1 MNRTCHHLSDSHW
14 TNSLQ
19 LVQQMSLFWMIRF
32 WMLRC
37 QKCFLDDTVLDAAPL
52 DVSLLDAAIPR
63 PWLLPI
69 WMIRFWMLWS
79 WMLQFWMFRSWMLW
93 IIPKGSVLDVIWT
106 FWSLDAKV
114 LDVASLGCCAL
125 GCFNTHPLCEGV
137 REIGTAFIF
146 LRRLGIRHSR
156 VPYAPLCSFYH
167 QSSLSR
173 KYCTSTLE

>member
-19 LVQQMSLFWMIRF
+19 LVQQMLLFWMIRS

-125 GCFNTHPLCEGV
+125 GCFNTHPKISLCYVKRSENDV
-137 REIGTAFIF
+137 IY
-146 LRRLGIRHSR
+146 LKLL
-156 VPYAPLCSFYH
+156 YL
-167 QSSLSR
+167 SLSACEWSIFTLIR
-173 KYCTSTLE
+173 LQSILISINLTS